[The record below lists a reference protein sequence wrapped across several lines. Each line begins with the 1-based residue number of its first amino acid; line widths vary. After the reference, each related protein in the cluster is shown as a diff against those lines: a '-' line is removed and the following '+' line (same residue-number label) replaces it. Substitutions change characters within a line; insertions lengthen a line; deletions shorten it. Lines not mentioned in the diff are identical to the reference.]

1 MYYLVNNPF
10 ACVLLSWFWLQGTA
24 SRKLKRQRNS
34 FDSSNIYI
42 TAMYTCSSE
51 PFGLECKQ
59 HRYKIRSW
67 IWTLRVDRKLN
78 RTSLFWGRQA
88 YIHLLSSSQRRTC
101 PPLCAAVHI
110 LQKVFLLPPLNTV
123 LWRLSGERCIRNTH
137 KCPIFFPLLGLLEML
152 SSIQT
157 EVVVLTKSQV
167 GVDWP
172 GWLGG
177 EAVGVWGWAVE
188 RRAWSLVSICPE
200 ISSDRDVYLSEDL
213 CRRRGHTKSQAAVK
227 L

>member
-1 MYYLVNNPF
+1 
-10 ACVLLSWFWLQGTA
+10 
-24 SRKLKRQRNS
+24 
-34 FDSSNIYI
+34 
-42 TAMYTCSSE
+42 MYTCSSE

-59 HRYKIRSW
+59 HLYKIRSW
-67 IWTLRVDRKLN
+67 IWTLRVDRKLK

-101 PPLCAAVHI
+101 PPLGAAVHI

-123 LWRLSGERCIRNTH
+123 LWRLSEERCIRNTH
-137 KCPIFFPLLGLLEML
+137 QCPFFFFPLLWLLETL
-152 SSIQT
+152 RSIQT
-157 EVVVLTKSQV
+157 KVVVLTKSQV
-167 GVDWP
+167 GVDGL

-177 EAVGVWGWAVE
+177 EAGRVRGWRGAVE